1 MLFYSKI
8 YSISVD
14 YLMVMIL
21 RQIYKLNFL
30 SMNKELR
37 PRIFYCRLTSNSDDA
52 SENVISKVNDGNIIK
67 PKVIT
72 HHEAFALVIP
82 SANVK
87 PTVVAIP
94 SANVKPTVVAIP
106 SANVKPTVVAIPTA
120 QISYS
125 KLIYELR
132 ALTIPEL
139 IQLITIMKNSKIKYR
154 EFPQYKVILHRTNRT
169 EIIQFFVD
177 YYPYHAK
184 LYINQIDP
192 TIDAAKPISRND
204 AYAIVRKF
212 WDLWNN
218 GVDFSKS

>member
-1 MLFYSKI
+1 
-8 YSISVD
+8 
-14 YLMVMIL
+14 
-21 RQIYKLNFL
+21 
-30 SMNKELR
+30 MNKELR

-87 PTVVAIP
+87 PTVIP
-94 SANVKPTVVAIP
+94 SANVKPTVIP
-106 SANVKPTVVAIPTA
+106 STNVKPTVIAIPTA

-218 GVDFSKS
+218 GADFSKS

>member
-1 MLFYSKI
+1 
-8 YSISVD
+8 
-14 YLMVMIL
+14 
-21 RQIYKLNFL
+21 
-30 SMNKELR
+30 MNKELR

-52 SENVISKVNDGNIIK
+52 FPNVISKVNDGNIIK

-87 PTVVAIP
+87 PTVIAIP
-94 SANVKPTVVAIP
+94 SANVKPTVI
-106 SANVKPTVVAIPTA
+106 AIPTA

-218 GVDFSKS
+218 GADFSKS